1 MPEKSGFFDSTVED
15 PREYTADE
23 FAEYFRQVL
32 TDGIFNGGTNL
43 KVEASGTDMRTH
55 ILPGYAWI
63 QGYMYKVY
71 DEPLF
76 LQHDLPD
83 AQLDRIDRI
92 VLRLDTSLEAR
103 SIRAVILKGT
113 PAANPVAPPIVRENN
128 IFDLSLAQ
136 IRIIAGKSY
145 IEAFQ
150 ITDERLD
157 TNVCGLVN
165 SLIQADTTEIFN
177 QFQAWYNSKTAEFQQ
192 EWEDWFATIQNSGFE
207 TPAGAQAK
215 VDAAIAAHSADN
227 TKHVTSAERT
237 AWNSAEA
244 NAKAYTDTAPEAM
257 QRNLGIF
264 NIYKSGKDSNGI
276 FTTVEYKRLDGK
288 LFARSVLS
296 GGTSPQYTT
305 RTITYYGTDG
315 TTVLRTDTYTLTYDT
330 DGELISEVKQ

>member
-1 MPEKSGFFDSTVED
+1 MPEKSGFFDSTAED

-23 FAEYFRQVL
+23 FAEYFRRLL

-43 KVEASGTDMRTH
+43 KVEASGTDMRIQ

-71 DEPLF
+71 DEPLY

-92 VLRLDTSLEAR
+92 VLRLDTSLESR

-136 IRIIAGKSY
+136 VRIIAGKSY

-207 TPAGAQAK
+207 TPAGAQVKA
-215 VDAAIAAHSADN
+215 N
-227 TKHVTSAERT
+227 TAE
-237 AWNSAEA
+237 S
-244 NAKAYTDTAPEAM
+244 NAKAYADTKSAQAETSAKNYTDTAPEAM
-257 QRNLGIF
+257 QRNLGKF
-264 NIYKSGKDSNGI
+264 NVYKSGKDSNGI
-276 FTTVEYKRLDGK
+276 FTTVEYKRPDGT
-288 LFARSVLS
+288 LYARSVLS

-305 RTITYYGTDG
+305 RTITYYAADG
-315 TTVLRTDTYTLTYDT
+315 ITVIRTDPYTLTYDA
-330 DGELISEVKQ
+330 DGDLISEVKQ

>member
-1 MPEKSGFFDSTVED
+1 MPEKSGFFDSTAED

-23 FAEYFRQVL
+23 FAEYFRRLL

-43 KVEASGTDMRTH
+43 KVEATGTDMKTH

-71 DEPLF
+71 DEPLY

-92 VLRLDTSLEAR
+92 VLRLDTSLEVR
-103 SIRAVILKGT
+103 SIRAVVLKGE
-113 PAANPVAPPIVRENN
+113 PAANPVAPSIVRENN

-136 IRIIAGKSY
+136 VRIIAGKSY

-177 QFQAWYNSKTAEFQQ
+177 EFYSWLETKKNEYQQ
-192 EWEDWFATIQNSGFE
+192 DWEDWFANVQNSGFE
-207 TPAGAQAK
+207 TPSGAQQKA
-215 VDAAIAAHSADN
+215 N
-227 TKHVTSAERT
+227 Q
-237 AWNSAEA
+237 AEA

-257 QRNLGIF
+257 QRNLANF
-264 NIYKSGKDSNGI
+264 NVYKSGKDANGI
-276 FTTVEYKRLDGK
+276 FTTVEYKRPNGTLYAK
-288 LFARSVLS
+288 SVLT

-305 RTITYYGTDG
+305 RTITYYDTDG
-315 TTVLRTDTYTLTYDT
+315 TTVLRADTYTLVYDA
-330 DGELISEVKQ
+330 DGDLISEVKQ

>member
-1 MPEKSGFFDSTVED
+1 MPEKSGFFDSTAED

-23 FAEYFRQVL
+23 FAEYFRRLL

-136 IRIIAGKSY
+136 VRIIAGKSY

-215 VDAAIAAHSADN
+215 VDAAIAAHSAD
-227 TKHVTSAERT
+227 TVSHITSAEREK
-237 AWNSAEA
+237 WNGADS
-244 NAKAYTDTAPEAM
+244 KAQDLEILYWMGA
-257 QRNLGIF
+257 I
-264 NIYKSGKDSNGI
+264 
-276 FTTVEYKRLDGK
+276 
-288 LFARSVLS
+288 
-296 GGTSPQYTT
+296 
-305 RTITYYGTDG
+305 
-315 TTVLRTDTYTLTYDT
+315 
-330 DGELISEVKQ
+330 

>member
-1 MPEKSGFFDSTVED
+1 MPEKSGFFDSTAED

-23 FAEYFRQVL
+23 FAEYFRRLL

-43 KVEASGTDMRTH
+43 KVEASGTDMKTH

-71 DEPLF
+71 DEPLY

-92 VLRLDTSLEAR
+92 VLRLDTSLEVR
-103 SIRAVILKGT
+103 SIRAVILKGE
-113 PAANPVAPPIVRENN
+113 PAANPVAPSIVRENN

-136 IRIIAGKSY
+136 VRIIAGKSY

-177 QFQAWYNSKTAEFQQ
+177 QFQQWYEAKTAEYEQNFDFWKGEKAQ
-192 EWEDWFATIQNSGFE
+192 ELSDYIDNVKAQWDAWFADITQELPNYIDHVK
-207 TPAGAQAK
+207 AQW
-215 VDAAIAAHSADN
+215 DAWFTDTTDEFTNEWRTWFDDIKQELEALDVVELMTRLNEHQAD
-227 TKHVTSAERT
+227 TVSHITSAER
-237 AWNSAEA
+237 AKWNGADS
-244 NAKAYTDTAPEAM
+244 KAQDLEILYWMGA
-257 QRNLGIF
+257 I
-264 NIYKSGKDSNGI
+264 
-276 FTTVEYKRLDGK
+276 
-288 LFARSVLS
+288 
-296 GGTSPQYTT
+296 
-305 RTITYYGTDG
+305 
-315 TTVLRTDTYTLTYDT
+315 
-330 DGELISEVKQ
+330 

>member
-1 MPEKSGFFDSTVED
+1 MPEKSGFFDSTAED

-23 FAEYFRQVL
+23 FAEYFRRLL

-43 KVEASGTDMRTH
+43 KVEASGTDMRTR

-71 DEPLF
+71 DEPLY

-92 VLRLDTSLEAR
+92 VLRLDTSLEVR
-103 SIRAVILKGT
+103 SIRAMILKGT
-113 PAANPVAPPIVRENN
+113 PAENPVAPPIVRENN

-136 IRIIAGKSY
+136 VRIIAGKSY

-177 QFQAWYNSKTAEFQQ
+177 EFYSWLETKKNEYQQ
-192 EWEDWFATIQNSGFE
+192 DWEDWFANVQNSGFE
-207 TPAGAQAK
+207 TPSGAQQKA
-215 VDAAIAAHSADN
+215 N
-227 TKHVTSAERT
+227 Q
-237 AWNSAEA
+237 AEA

-264 NIYKSGKDSNGI
+264 NVYKSGKDANGI
-276 FTTVEYKRLDGK
+276 FTIVEYKRANGTLY
-288 LFARSVLS
+288 ARSVLS
-296 GGTSPQYTT
+296 GGASPQYTT
-305 RTITYYGTDG
+305 RTITYYDTDG
-315 TTVLRTDTYTLTYDT
+315 TTVLKTDTFVLTYDA

>member
-1 MPEKSGFFDSTVED
+1 MPEKSGFFDSTAED

-23 FAEYFRQVL
+23 FAEYFRRLL

-43 KVEASGTDMRTH
+43 KVGATGTDMRTH

-71 DEPLF
+71 DEPLY

-103 SIRAVILKGT
+103 SIRAMILKGT
-113 PAANPVAPPIVRENN
+113 PAANPVAPSIVRENN

-136 IRIIAGKSY
+136 VRIIAGKSY
-145 IEAFQ
+145 VEAFQ

-177 QFQAWYNSKTAEFQQ
+177 EFYSWLNTKKTEYQQ
-192 EWEDWFATIQNSGFE
+192 DWDDWFSSIQNSSYE
-207 TPAGAQAK
+207 TPDGAQHKA
-215 VDAAIAAHSADN
+215 N
-227 TKHVTSAERT
+227 QAE
-237 AWNSAEA
+237 S
-244 NAKAYTDTAPEAM
+244 NAKAYIDSAPEPM

-264 NIYKSGKDSNGI
+264 NVYKSGKDANGI
-276 FTTVEYKRLDGK
+276 YTIVEYKRADGT
-288 LFARSVLS
+288 LYARSVLS
-296 GGTSPQYTT
+296 GGVSPQYTT
-305 RTITYYGTDG
+305 RTITYYAADG
-315 TTVLRTDTYTLTYDT
+315 TTVLRTDTYTFTFDA
-330 DGELISEVKQ
+330 DGDLISEVKQ